1 MEKDQNSE
9 AGRFSLQTVCLHT
22 IATSTATATTF
33 SSSAAELA
41 NAAKSER
48 YLLNA
53 FIEMMLRLSSWQQS
67 ISAFS
72 DEETKKRKFND

>member
-9 AGRFSLQTVCLHT
+9 AGRSSLQTVCLHT
-22 IATSTATATTF
+22 IATATTF